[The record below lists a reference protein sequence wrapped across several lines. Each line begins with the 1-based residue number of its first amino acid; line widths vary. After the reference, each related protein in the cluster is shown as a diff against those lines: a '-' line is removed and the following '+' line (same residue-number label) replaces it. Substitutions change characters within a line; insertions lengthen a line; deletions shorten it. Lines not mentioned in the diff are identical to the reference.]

1 MDTSNSMLPINH
13 VVSCSVAYPFH
24 FDTAPDP
31 DPRIR
36 FVETRIR
43 IRPKIEK
50 IPTYFYIFFSFDYLK
65 MIYNLKILKN
75 IENSNE
81 KKILL
86 TIF

>member
-1 MDTSNSMLPINH
+1 MLRTR
-13 VVSCSVAYPFH
+13 VADPCH

-31 DPRIR
+31 RIH
-36 FVETRIR
+36 FVEAR

-50 IPTYFYIFFSFDYLK
+50 IPTYFYIFFSFDYPK

-86 TIF
+86 TIFLCI